1 MKVFIKDEDKDVVY
15 IDEELS
21 NMFFVAL
28 SNSDSCDKV
37 IITADPSSSGE
48 DTEDKVISN
57 LSTLLTYMRRIV
69 KDQKLFAILVAH
81 IDQIVPGCSNKL
93 MEYFNQ
99 LSENAKNKVT
109 LSDDDYTMTFSVDND
124 KKENK

>member
-1 MKVFIKDEDKDVVY
+1 
-15 IDEELS
+15 
-21 NMFFVAL
+21 
-28 SNSDSCDKV
+28 
-37 IITADPSSSGE
+37 
-48 DTEDKVISN
+48 
-57 LSTLLTYMRRIV
+57 MRRIV